1 MHSFNIPIL
10 GDTSGIQMELLD
22 STREET
28 ITIVLIVDER
38 IIRSRRDPF
47 SMRSKMYFEIDIQ
60 TLAKGIK
67 AVKRIE

>member
-10 GDTSGIQMELLD
+10 GATSGIQMELLD

-38 IIRSRRDPF
+38 IIHSRRDPF
-47 SMRSKMYFEIDIQ
+47 AMRSKLHFEIDIQ